1 MHSSITLP
9 QFDLKKNGS
18 VDACHRK
25 WDPAVFPSGRIFSFG
40 DWEKGKMMNIQKVND
55 EEQKERLKCYLDLIW
70 KAEAKKEEM
79 PNADD
84 EL

>member
-1 MHSSITLP
+1 
-9 QFDLKKNGS
+9 
-18 VDACHRK
+18 
-25 WDPAVFPSGRIFSFG
+25 
-40 DWEKGKMMNIQKVND
+40 MMNIQKVNE
-55 EEQKERLKCYLDLIW
+55 EEQKERLKCYLDLIR